1 MKQQHH
7 TLLILDGIIN
17 LALGVLLLLVPF
29 GMASFLGVPEPV
41 SYLYPCVLGGVLFG
55 IGIALILEARGES
68 KDTRG
73 LGLVGAIVINFC
85 GAGTLLMWLLV
96 SHHELPLRGQILL
109 WSVAVVVIL
118 VGLVELFT
126 RSSRKQR
133 VWDHE

>member
-1 MKQQHH
+1 MEQKHR
-7 TLLILDGIIN
+7 TLLIIDGIIN
-17 LALGVLLLLVPF
+17 LVLGILLLLVPF

-85 GAGTLLMWLLV
+85 EAGTLLVWLLV

-109 WSVAVVVIL
+109 WSIAVVVIL
-118 VGLVELFT
+118 VGVVELVA
-126 RSSRKQR
+126 RSSRA
-133 VWDHE
+133 